1 MGHNAEPVCSVICR
15 VKCSTYPDVVV
26 ILNELRVSE
35 QAPLQH
41 GLQQGQVDH
50 VEQQQAQDGQ
60 VHDDGELEERHK
72 FTHQRKHLGY
82 LYFTE

>member
-1 MGHNAEPVCSVICR
+1 MGRNAEPVWR

-26 ILNELRVSE
+26 ILNKLRVSE
-35 QAPLQH
+35 QTSLQH

-60 VHDDGELEERHK
+60 IHDDGELKEKHK
-72 FTHQRKHLGY
+72 LTHQRKHLGY
-82 LYFTE
+82 LTLNPPR